1 MKIINIPKRNV
12 RHLVQEQLM
21 YQKKMVNIIHLIA
34 QKLLERNM
42 HETWIGSIDIETF
55 KILKIL

>member
-12 RHLVQEQLM
+12 RHLVQATYVLEKNGK
-21 YQKKMVNIIHLIA
+21 YHPFNSIEA
-34 QKLLERNM
+34 LERNM

>member
-12 RHLVQEQLM
+12 RHLVQATYVLEKNGK
-21 YQKKMVNIIHLIA
+21 YHPFNSIEA
-34 QKLLERNM
+34 LERNM

-55 KILKIL
+55 KI